1 MKTCFINI
9 NTYMIS
15 TKYFFYFFLFG
26 YFQLHLQYELICVLI
41 IDDF

>member
-15 TKYFFYFFLFG
+15 TKYFFYFFYSDIFN
-26 YFQLHLQYELICVLI
+26 YICNMN
-41 IDDF
+41 